1 MQDPLDHEVYGVMHE
16 IDARKLSDDTP
27 IDEMSGRRANIGIYS
42 GQNWHSDY
50 YERGR
55 EGEDSSF
62 LYIHG
67 SWGGPE

>member
-1 MQDPLDHEVYGVMHE
+1 MRPEDRIVYEHQ
-16 IDARKLSDDTP
+16 ARKFSDDVE
-27 IDEMSGRRANIGIYS
+27 DDGRLAEQAAHGIYP

-67 SWGGPE
+67 AWGGPE